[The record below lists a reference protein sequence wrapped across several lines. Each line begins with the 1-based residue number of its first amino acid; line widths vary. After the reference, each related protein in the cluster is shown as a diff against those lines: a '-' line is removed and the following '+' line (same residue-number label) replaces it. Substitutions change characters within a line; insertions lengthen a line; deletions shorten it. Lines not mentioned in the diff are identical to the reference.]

1 MSTIQLTFPDGTVKE
16 FPQGIT
22 ALEVA
27 KSIGPRLASDAL
39 VAKVDGRVVDLSS
52 RIESSSPIQFVTSS
66 SPEGLEVYRHS
77 SAHLLAAAVLELF
90 PDAHPGIGPPTE
102 TGFFYDFFRE
112 KPFTEDDLKKIEDE
126 MRELVK
132 ADLPDRKSTR
142 LNSSHPSISYAV
154 FCLKKKNRAHHAR
167 AFIA

>member
-52 RIESSSPIQFVTSS
+52 PIESSSPIQFVTPS

-90 PDAHPGIGPPTE
+90 PDAHQGLQAAQRGGCALEGRRALAPLAAHLRDRVLHAERAG
-102 TGFFYDFFRE
+102 R
-112 KPFTEDDLKKIEDE
+112 
-126 MRELVK
+126 
-132 ADLPDRKSTR
+132 LPC
-142 LNSSHPSISYAV
+142 PA
-154 FCLKKKNRAHHAR
+154 
-167 AFIA
+167 

>member
-66 SPEGLEVYRHS
+66 SPDGLEVYRHS
-77 SAHLLAAAVLELF
+77 SAHPLAPAVLERF
-90 PDAHPGIGPPTE
+90 PDPHPCIRPPTH
-102 TGFFYDFFRE
+102 TRFFYVFFLE
-112 KPFTEDDLKKIEDE
+112 NPFTHD
-126 MRELVK
+126 
-132 ADLPDRKSTR
+132 
-142 LNSSHPSISYAV
+142 
-154 FCLKKKNRAHHAR
+154 
-167 AFIA
+167 

>member
-90 PDAHPGIGPPTE
+90 PDTKLGHGPATDS
-102 TGFFYDFFRE
+102 GFFYDFYRPT
-112 KPFTEDDLKKIEDE
+112 PFTPEDLEKIERKMQELAQQNIPYAREFLPRDE
-126 MRELVK
+126 GLQK
-132 ADLPDRKSTR
+132 
-142 LNSSHPSISYAV
+142 
-154 FCLKKKNRAHHAR
+154 
-167 AFIA
+167 

>member
-1 MSTIQLTFPDGTVKE
+1 MSMIHLAFPDGTVKE

-52 RIESSSPIQFVTSS
+52 PIESSSPVQFITPS

-77 SAHLLAAAVLELF
+77 SAPLLAAAVLALF
-90 PDAHPGIGPPTE
+90 PDAHPVLGPPTA
-102 TGFFYDFFRE
+102 TGVLYDFFR
-112 KPFTEDDLKKIEDE
+112 D
-126 MRELVK
+126 
-132 ADLPDRKSTR
+132 
-142 LNSSHPSISYAV
+142 
-154 FCLKKKNRAHHAR
+154 
-167 AFIA
+167 